1 MNIKKILL
9 SFFALAVLVPAQ
21 RIDAQG
27 MPQMP
32 KLPIDKEV
40 RYGKLPNGLT
50 YYIRHNE
57 LPKDRASFYIAQK
70 VGSVQEEE
78 S

>member
-9 SFFALAVLVPAQ
+9 SLFALAVLAPAQ

-50 YYIRHNE
+50 
-57 LPKDRASFYIAQK
+57 
-70 VGSVQEEE
+70 
-78 S
+78 

>member
-32 KLPIDKEV
+32 KLQIDNAE
-40 RYGKLPNGLT
+40 RYGKLTNGLT
-50 YYIRHNE
+50 
-57 LPKDRASFYIAQK
+57 
-70 VGSVQEEE
+70 
-78 S
+78 